1 MRPDFWFLDAKTC
14 LKYGLSSVQILS
26 LSGFRASGF
35 QTLTVKEKDI
45 VSEKGKYI
53 NREGKKNRVRIRTK
67 AA

>member
-1 MRPDFWFLDAKTC
+1 M
-14 LKYGLSSVQILS
+14 KYELLSVQILS

-35 QTLTVKEKDI
+35 QTLTVKKKDI